1 MQLYKTT
8 STIYTALNGVSDQA
22 VTTVVW
28 SGSMAAAGSDRAKAV
43 ADGAKR
49 KDVETTPV
57 DIPTNK
63 TELINFLNNGGL

>member
-8 STIYTALNGVSDQA
+8 AMINSDDGLTSTTKTA
-22 VTTVVW
+22 W
-28 SGSMAAAGSDRAKAV
+28 SGSMAAAGGDRASFIAE
-43 ADGAKR
+43 GARR

-63 TELINFLNNGGL
+63 TELLNFLNGGGL